1 MTLQQR
7 LQDDMKDA
15 MRSRDAARLSV
26 IRFIRSAVHN
36 EEIER
41 GSALEDDG
49 VTDVLNRMA
58 KQRGDSIDAFK
69 KGNRQDLVD
78 KEEAELA
85 VVLGYLPQQLTED
98 EVAALAREAIQEL
111 GASGRRDMGKVMGRL
126 IPQVRGMAQ
135 GNTVSAVVSRLLDD
149 AGE

>member
-49 VTDVLNRMA
+49 ITDVLNRMA

-98 EVAALAREAIQEL
+98 EVAVLARAAIQEL

>member
-49 VTDVLNRMA
+49 VTDVLNRLA

>member
-1 MTLQQR
+1 
-7 LQDDMKDA
+7 MKDA

-98 EVAALAREAIQEL
+98 EVAVLARAAIQEL